1 MESAITLL
9 LNNRGCQQIHV
20 VHLILNIRG
29 KEEVLSARL
38 DDMAMPDEKETAK
51 IFNAMISDSDVWL
64 PVLSAL
70 HPQSSLMEH
79 PKVLTA
85 TNAL

>member
-1 MESAITLL
+1 M
-9 LNNRGCQQIHV
+9 
-20 VHLILNIRG
+20 
-29 KEEVLSARL
+29 L

-85 TNAL
+85 QMHCSSYSSLDKGPSCLLPFL